1 MVRMKRIQA
10 STVLEAM
17 IALLLVTIVIGIATV
32 VFARFANSGKTPAL
46 TRAQEA
52 IEDMTEE
59 KILVDGLTVRK
70 ETMPIENTTSVHL
83 RFTITDST
91 GKLLYTHDRIVLP

>member
-1 MVRMKRIQA
+1 MVRVKKIPS

-17 IALLLVTIVIGIATV
+17 IALLLVTIVTGIAIV

-46 TRAQEA
+46 THAQEA
-52 IEDMTEE
+52 IEGMTEE
-59 KILVDGLTVRK
+59 KIIVDGLIVRK
-70 ETMPIENTTSVHL
+70 ETMPMENTTSVHL
-83 RFTITDST
+83 RFTITDSA